1 MVRLRRLVIHKYRIV
16 KPGTEL
22 SFHDGYNVL
31 LGKNGTG
38 KTTLLNLIAMCLSSS
53 FAGLEDE
60 EFKLEYELE
69 LPMGRLHVAVSH
81 LRNRPPAERKPLIDR
96 GYDVEI
102 ELQFAA
108 KDPGQRSFKFL
119 LKDGRIA
126 IDSDNVNIGNVV
138 INIFKQ
144 PGFFIEIIGTVMLK
158 YRKFLRESGI
168 AFIEIIAEMSDH
180 ASRFD
185 EGTEWL
191 KETLA
196 NASILVRHGNPNV
209 FAATDGDRM
218 PSEVMEFVRERKLGQ
233 ISDLSVNRIDFY
245 PEDLEF
251 IKQTVAALHYK
262 SATLSLDLQSHEDL
276 GEGRESRFGGLK
288 FGFTKRSG
296 QYLQIDRLSFGEK
309 RLVGFFY
316 YLALSPSVL
325 IADELA
331 NGLHHEM
338 IGRCLEAAGDRQK
351 FLATQN
357 PLLLDHVPL
366 QSPEEVRRTFVRC
379 QLQSDGTREHMVW
392 SALSEEEAAEFYKDY
407 EVGIQHTNDILRLRG
422 LW

>member
-38 KTTLLNLIAMCLSSS
+38 KTSLLNLIAMCLSSS

-81 LRNRPPAERKPLIDR
+81 LRNRPSAGRKSPFDR
-96 GYDVEI
+96 EYDVGI

-108 KDPGQRSFKFL
+108 KDPAQRSFKFL
-119 LKDGRIA
+119 LKDGRISIGNA
-126 IDSDNVNIGNVV
+126 NASIGNVV
-138 INIFKQ
+138 INIFKP
-144 PGFFIEIIGTVMLK
+144 PGFLVELIGIIALEN
-158 YRKFLRESGI
+158 REFWRESGRTL
-168 AFIEIIAEMSDH
+168 IELIVEISDH

-191 KETLA
+191 KETLT
-196 NASILVRHGNPNV
+196 NAFILIRHGNPKV
-209 FAATDGDRM
+209 FVSTGGDRI
-218 PSEVMEFVRERKLGQ
+218 PSEVREFVRERKISQ
-233 ISDLSVNRIDFY
+233 ISDSSINRIDFY

-262 SATLSLDLQSHEDL
+262 SGTLSLDLQSHEDL

-338 IGRCLEAAGDRQK
+338 IGRCLEAAADRQK

-379 QLQSDGTREHMVW
+379 QLQSDGTREQMVW